1 MKSASVVSLRAAGPL
16 ALAVL
21 AINVL
26 SALPA
31 IWKVPSEARA
41 TQEPSFCALSK
52 LSPGASEAFIAQTRS
67 ATSSVSSRPTH
78 IALGDVHVFESRLCV
93 AEMRGYQLA
102 RGIVDKYQQH
112 AGLGSILEPT
122 VIGAVDLDQ
131 FTDASTSNT
140 RLLHFGRPHLARQQ
154 GAGSAPVTG

>member
-78 IALGDVHVFESRLCV
+78 CLPPGC
-93 AEMRGYQLA
+93 
-102 RGIVDKYQQH
+102 
-112 AGLGSILEPT
+112 
-122 VIGAVDLDQ
+122 
-131 FTDASTSNT
+131 
-140 RLLHFGRPHLARQQ
+140 
-154 GAGSAPVTG
+154 